1 MSFDLSDLGGLS
13 DAQEAGIDVSITH
26 PKTGEP
32 LGIVIKVA
40 GPDSKKQQKART
52 AVLNDRVEKKIRK
65 VTGDRLTEEATSLVA
80 NSILGWSG
88 VEIDGAAVP
97 FTVENAVMVF
107 TRWPFIREQVQSV
120 SDDRA
125 NFIKT

>member
-1 MSFDLSDLGGLS
+1 MAFDLNDLSGLS

-32 LGIVIKVA
+32 LGIVIKVV
-40 GPDSKKQQKART
+40 GPDSKKQAKART

-65 VTGDRLTEEATSLVA
+65 ITADRLTEEATSMVA
-80 NSILGWSG
+80 NSILSWSG
-88 VEIDGAAVP
+88 VEIDGVAVT
-97 FTVENAVMVF
+97 FSVENAVMVF

>member
-1 MSFDLSDLGGLS
+1 MAFDLNDLSGLS
-13 DAQEAGIDVSITH
+13 AAQEAGIDVSITH

-32 LGIVIKVA
+32 LGIVIKVV
-40 GPDSKKQQKART
+40 GPDSKKQAKART

-65 VTGDRLTEEATSLVA
+65 ITADRLTEEATNMVA
-80 NSILGWSG
+80 NSILSWSG
-88 VEIDGAAVP
+88 VEIDGAAVQ
-97 FTVENAVMVF
+97 FSVENAVMVF

>member
-1 MSFDLSDLGGLS
+1 MAFDLNDLSGLS

-32 LGIVIKVA
+32 LGIVIKVV
-40 GPDSKKQQKART
+40 GPDSKKQAKART

-65 VTGDRLTEEATSLVA
+65 ITADRLTEEATSMVA
-80 NSILGWSG
+80 NSVLSWTG

-97 FTVENAVMVF
+97 FSVENAVMVF

>member
-1 MSFDLSDLGGLS
+1 MAFDLNDLSGLS

-32 LGIVIKVA
+32 LGMVVNVS
-40 GPDSKKQQKART
+40 GPDSKKQAKART

-65 VTGDRLTEEATSLVA
+65 ITAGRLTEEANSMVA
-80 NSILGWSG
+80 NSINSWSG
-88 VEIDGAAVP
+88 CVIESKTIEY
-97 FTVENAVMVF
+97 TVDNAVMVF

>member
-1 MSFDLSDLGGLS
+1 MAFDLNDLSGLS

-32 LGIVIKVA
+32 LGIVIKVV
-40 GPDSKKQQKART
+40 GPDSKKQAKART

-65 VTGDRLTEEATSLVA
+65 ITADRLTEEATSMVA
-80 NSILGWSG
+80 NSVLSWTG
-88 VEIDGAAVP
+88 VEIDGAVVP